1 MTSRGLA
8 EWGNT
13 VYDLPII
20 PDDMKL
26 LPEDYVFDPDK
37 SVSWNKLQVTGH
49 NLEYQNRCEE
59 LKFIRSAKIDEWKT
73 AVMSYIQSNSIYP
86 ITSSQAQIIYAKAYE
101 DGHAYG
107 LYDVL
112 INVDELIEFLNE
124 LMR

>member
-8 EWGNT
+8 EWGDR
-13 VYDLPII
+13 VYSLPTI
-20 PDDMKL
+20 PDNMKL

-37 SVSWNKLQVTGH
+37 SVSWNKLQVNEH

-59 LKFIRSAKIDEWKT
+59 LKSIRSAKIDEWKS
-73 AVMSYIQSNSIYP
+73 ALMSYIQSNSTYP
-86 ITSSQAQIIYAKAYE
+86 ITTSQAQIIYAKAYQ